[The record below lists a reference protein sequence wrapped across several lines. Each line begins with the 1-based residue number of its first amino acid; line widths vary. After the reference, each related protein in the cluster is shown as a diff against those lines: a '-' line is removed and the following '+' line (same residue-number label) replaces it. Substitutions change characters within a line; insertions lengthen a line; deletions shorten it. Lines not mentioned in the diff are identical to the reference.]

1 MGLDSGT
8 AAADSES
15 EGIWAMM
22 ATARGEREWREGS
35 ESGARYHLIRVI
47 IGMEG
52 NAHHT
57 GWNGMEWK
65 ERGAENNAKTGEIR
79 ARGRSGNCGTTTDTL
94 FPQLVMM

>member
-1 MGLDSGT
+1 MLGLDSG

-22 ATARGEREWREGS
+22 ATARAEREGEGS
-35 ESGARYHLIRVI
+35 ESEARYHLIRVI

-57 GWNGMEWK
+57 GWNGMEGS
-65 ERGAENNAKTGEIR
+65 ERGGEQR
-79 ARGRSGNCGTTTDTL
+79 EDRRD
-94 FPQLVMM
+94 PW

>member
-1 MGLDSGT
+1 MLGLGSGT

-22 ATARGEREWREGS
+22 ATALAEREGEGS
-35 ESGARYHLIRVI
+35 ESEARYHLIRVI

-57 GWNGMEWK
+57 GWNGMEGRRTTRRQARSVV
-65 ERGAENNAKTGEIR
+65 EGEVETAAQR
-79 ARGRSGNCGTTTDTL
+79 QTRFFHNL
-94 FPQLVMM
+94 L

>member
-1 MGLDSGT
+1 MLGLDSGT

-22 ATARGEREWREGS
+22 ATARGERGGGGAS

-57 GWNGMEWK
+57 GWNGMEGRRTTRRQARSVL
-65 ERGAENNAKTGEIR
+65 EGEVETAAQR
-79 ARGRSGNCGTTTDTL
+79 QTSF
-94 FPQLVMM
+94 FPQLVMMM